1 MPSPSATAIPFYG
14 AISAGSTHLTKMSN
28 VNLVVAISMIL
39 GSTGLRAE
47 SSMSAPNVSVG
58 SHLETVVKLSLG
70 EGAPDDGLDITVRSA
85 DPARL
90 LISRTPNQAGAASI
104 VVQARQG
111 FRESPEFW
119 IQALD
124 GSGTVNYT
132 AEAAGFAGATGTVTL
147 APSAVM
153 IVGPLRGK
161 KFMATTG
168 GSPTRLSV
176 HTVRLDAGGK
186 FEEQALAGGSSL
198 NVEIANSSPSVGHMA
213 DPSVVIPGG
222 ASHVLTHFESADE
235 GESTLSLKPP
245 SGFGLVPEFATVV
258 ASVRKPGF
266 ALSDQVIVGQNL
278 ELGGVLSL
286 GQYAGGNGVDVTL
299 TSNDPTQLLLA
310 ASPTEAGSKS
320 IVINIP
326 LGEASARYY
335 LQALG
340 NSGTVT
346 YTATAPGFRK
356 RTAIV
361 GLAPS
366 GIIITP
372 VWQGPPDE
380 AHVLR
385 AEAPESKSKFSV
397 DLSQKDSLELVVWTA
412 QLDPVTHRSADITV
426 QPLRGGQTI
435 TIPLT
440 NTNPAVGGVD
450 AQVTI
455 AGGSDHAK
463 TTFKQKAIG
472 STEISIATPQGFTLS
487 GNSTAVVGFVKK

>member
-1 MPSPSATAIPFYG
+1 
-14 AISAGSTHLTKMSN
+14 
-28 VNLVVAISMIL
+28 
-39 GSTGLRAE
+39 
-47 SSMSAPNVSVG
+47 MSAPNVSLG
-58 SHLETVVKLSLG
+58 NHLEVPVKLSLG
-70 EGAPDDGLDITVRSA
+70 EGAPDDGLEITVRSA
-85 DPARL
+85 DPAHL
-90 LISRTPNQAGAASI
+90 LIARGPNQAGAAS
-104 VVQARQG
+104 VVIQARQG

-119 IQALD
+119 LQALD
-124 GSGTVNYT
+124 SSGTVAYT
-132 AEAAGFAGATGTVTL
+132 AEAAGFTKATGTVTL

-153 IVGPLRGK
+153 IIGPLRGK
-161 KFMATTG
+161 KFMSTTG

-176 HTVRLDAGGK
+176 HAVRLDANGK
-186 FEEQALAGGSSL
+186 YEEQALAGAGSL
-198 NVEIANSSPSVGHMA
+198 KIAIANSNASVGHTA
-213 DPSVVIPGG
+213 DPTVVITGG
-222 ASHVLTHFESADE
+222 SSHVLTGFEPAGE
-235 GESTLSLKPP
+235 GETTLSLKPP
-245 SGFGLVPEFATVV
+245 AGFGLVPEFSSVI
-258 ASVRKPGF
+258 ASVRLPGF

-278 ELGGVLSL
+278 ELGGVLGL

-299 TSNDPTQLLLA
+299 TSNDPTQLLLSA
-310 ASPTEAGSKS
+310 TPTDAGSKS
-320 IVINIP
+320 IVINVP

-340 NSGTVT
+340 NSGTVS

-356 RTAIV
+356 RTALV

-397 DLSQKDSLELVVWTA
+397 DLAEKQSIELVVWTA

-426 QPLRGGQTI
+426 QPLRGGFTI
-435 TIPLT
+435 TATLT
-440 NTNPAVGGVD
+440 NTNPVVGGVD

-455 AGGSDHAK
+455 AGGSDHAITK
-463 TTFKQKAIG
+463 FQQKAIG
-472 STEISIATPQGFTLS
+472 STEIAVTTPQGFTAS

>member
-1 MPSPSATAIPFYG
+1 MTRI
-14 AISAGSTHLTKMSN
+14 SN
-28 VNLVVAISMIL
+28 VSLFVAVSIL
-39 GSTGLRAE
+39 LGTGGLRAD
-47 SSMSAPNVSVG
+47 SAMSAPNVSVG
-58 SHLETVVKLSLG
+58 SHLETTVKLSLG

-90 LISRTPNQAGAASI
+90 LLSRGPNQAGAPSI
-104 VVQARQG
+104 VIQARQG

-119 IQALD
+119 LQALD
-124 GSGTVNYT
+124 SSGTVSYT
-132 AEAAGFAGATGTVTL
+132 AEAAGFAKATGTVTL

-168 GSPTRLSV
+168 GSPIRVTV
-176 HTVRLDAGGK
+176 HTVRLNADGK
-186 FEEQALAGGSSL
+186 FEEQAVAGGSSL
-198 NVEIANSSPSVGHMA
+198 DVEIASSKASVGHVS
-213 DPSVVIPGG
+213 DPRVIIPGG
-222 ASHVLTHFESADE
+222 ASHVLTNFESTEE
-235 GESTLSLKPP
+235 GETTLSLKPP
-245 SGFGLVPEFATVV
+245 AGFGLVPEFGTVV

-278 ELGGVLSL
+278 ELGGVLNL
-286 GQYAGGNGVDVTL
+286 GENAGGNGVDVTL
-299 TSNDPTQLLLA
+299 TSNDPNQLLLSI
-310 ASPTEAGSKS
+310 SPTDAGSKS

-326 LGEASARYY
+326 LGETSARYY
-335 LQALG
+335 LQGIG
-340 NSGTVT
+340 NSGTAT

-366 GIIITP
+366 GVIITP

-385 AEAPESKSKFSV
+385 SEAPESKSKFSV
-397 DLSQKDSLELVVWTA
+397 DLSQKESLELVIWTA

-440 NTNPAVGGVD
+440 NTNPAIGGVD

-455 AGGSDHAK
+455 TGGSDHAK
-463 TTFKQKAIG
+463 TTFQQKAVG
-472 STEISIATPQGFTLS
+472 STEIAVTTPQGFTVS